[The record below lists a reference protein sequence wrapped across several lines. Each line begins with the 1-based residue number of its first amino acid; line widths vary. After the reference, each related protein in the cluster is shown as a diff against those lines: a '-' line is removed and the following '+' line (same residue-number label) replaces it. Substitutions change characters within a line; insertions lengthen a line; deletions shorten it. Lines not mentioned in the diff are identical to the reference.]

1 MENEFDKQDE
11 DEGETVD
18 MRELLEII
26 LERLAHIEGK
36 LDRVGN
42 IVLDD

>member
-1 MENEFDKQDE
+1 MENEFDEQDE
-11 DEGETVD
+11 YETVD